1 MASNL
6 FTADAKHLTLA
17 TETLYSM
24 AKYAA
29 MNLGVGQQ
37 HQPPESELAGRIAPH

>member
-29 MNLGVGQQ
+29 MNLGLGQQ
-37 HQPPESELAGRIAPH
+37 HQPESELAGRIAPQ